1 MYFFCATSIGLT
13 SRFEREV
20 LCVLFRFLSCVDL
33 SIFPIT
39 FRPVFCRLVWHARS
53 EDQPASMISSV
64 SSRALLPNLG
74 RIHTARQFSSVAPP
88 NGSQNKQTKKNS
100 ESSNAKRELHNSA
113 HSKADALK
121 AAVEN
126 PPFIPASSGLAKRF
140 VATAEVTVS
149 KIFPAGFGW
158 QTSSIIA
165 ENHLGYAADSAAF
178 ALTTGLGDAVGV
190 LAGHTAYYAAKKATV
205 DSSID
210 MEREAHVGV
219 LLGSAAFCSGT
230 AWQPLVDALQGAE
243 LSFMQVR
250 LLCCGQHQGFG
261 SRSILCESCDL
272 SVVSYR
278 RACLQ
283 SFFHLSLI
291 SHMTRYLPEL
301 GLVAVPPS
309 TLAFAPPER
318 SSPVPSSTS
327 KSQLTR
333 TARPI

>member
-1 MYFFCATSIGLT
+1 MFC
-13 SRFEREV
+13 V
-20 LCVLFRFLSCVDL
+20 VDL
-33 SIFPIT
+33 SHHFPAGT
-39 FRPVFCRLVWHARS
+39 GTPFCRLVWHARS

-126 PPFIPASSGLAKRF
+126 PPFMTASSGLAKRF

-250 LLCCGQHQGFG
+250 LLCCGQH
-261 SRSILCESCDL
+261 
-272 SVVSYR
+272 
-278 RACLQ
+278 
-283 SFFHLSLI
+283 
-291 SHMTRYLPEL
+291 
-301 GLVAVPPS
+301 
-309 TLAFAPPER
+309 
-318 SSPVPSSTS
+318 
-327 KSQLTR
+327 
-333 TARPI
+333 

>member
-1 MYFFCATSIGLT
+1 MLRHFTLHAQALTYCSTLRIATSFT
-13 SRFEREV
+13 SRFERRFFFV
-20 LCVLFRFLSCVDL
+20 LVCLCARSFPSLFPVPVLLCHL
-33 SIFPIT
+33 A
-39 FRPVFCRLVWHARS
+39 WHARS
-53 EDQPASMISSV
+53 QDQPASTRSFTMISCV
-64 SSRALLPNLG
+64 SRRALLPNLG
-74 RIHTARQFSSVAPP
+74 RIHAVRQFSSVAPP
-88 NGSQNKQTKKNS
+88 NGSQNKSTKKNS

-121 AAVEN
+121 AAVDN
-126 PPFIPASSGLAKRF
+126 PPIISASSGLAKRF
-140 VATAEVTVS
+140 VVTAEVTVS

-178 ALTTGLGDAVGV
+178 SLTTGLGDAVGV

-250 LLCCGQHQGFG
+250 
-261 SRSILCESCDL
+261 
-272 SVVSYR
+272 
-278 RACLQ
+278 
-283 SFFHLSLI
+283 
-291 SHMTRYLPEL
+291 
-301 GLVAVPPS
+301 
-309 TLAFAPPER
+309 
-318 SSPVPSSTS
+318 
-327 KSQLTR
+327 
-333 TARPI
+333 

>member
-1 MYFFCATSIGLT
+1 MLRHVLFVPRRSGFLRDLNEKFCASHLA
-13 SRFEREV
+13 
-20 LCVLFRFLSCVDL
+20 
-33 SIFPIT
+33 IFPAAAITTYT
-39 FRPVFCRLVWHARS
+39 FRYTATPFCHLVWHARS
-53 EDQPASMISSV
+53 KDQPASTRSFTMISSA

-126 PPFIPASSGLAKRF
+126 PPFMTASSGLAKRF

-250 LLCCGQHQGFG
+250 
-261 SRSILCESCDL
+261 
-272 SVVSYR
+272 
-278 RACLQ
+278 
-283 SFFHLSLI
+283 
-291 SHMTRYLPEL
+291 
-301 GLVAVPPS
+301 
-309 TLAFAPPER
+309 
-318 SSPVPSSTS
+318 
-327 KSQLTR
+327 
-333 TARPI
+333 